1 MAIVQW
7 ATSFESCVSWW
18 VSQSLLYDGKTDCPF
33 SEISFIGMCRLSE
46 LGGGHVKQVICREN
60 NFMGLFWGLKR
71 AAHNNKV
78 EILSCFRWF
87 SSLRFYLIER
97 LILFEDLVFLV
108 LNLCTLRWTFLTVV
122 FFFFLCL
129 TLPGIK
135 GELRISVLP
144 THLSYDAPW
153 PVRKVPLRCTP
164 HFVAYNRESKVWIGN
179 LNHFNHYSLKG
190 SSWPFMPDWD
200 CPFF

>member
-18 VSQSLLYDGKTDCPF
+18 VSQSLLYDGHILVKTDCPF

-108 LNLCTLRWTFLTVV
+108 LDLCTLRWTFLTVV

-179 LNHFNHYSLKG
+179 LNHFNHYS
-190 SSWPFMPDWD
+190 
-200 CPFF
+200 